1 MRLTTLELK
10 LSETSARN
18 TNMRIT
24 GRLNSYTLALLA
36 VILVGI
42 FTLAPSVQIWYE
54 QRQEIADYK
63 ALVEQAKVEL
73 EDLEAE
79 RLRWDDEVYIR
90 AQARDRLYFV
100 MPGEVSFL
108 VMDADGIDE
117 SDTSGTVGAMLA
129 EKRKRSGF
137 SAEVLASKDNW
148 IDAFLE
154 STLRAGLEQPNEEID
169 SAPN

>member
-1 MRLTTLELK
+1 
-10 LSETSARN
+10 
-18 TNMRIT
+18 MRIT

-42 FTLAPSVQIWYE
+42 FTLAPSIQIWYE
-54 QRQEIADYK
+54 QRQEIADFK
-63 ALVEQAKVEL
+63 ALVEL
-73 EDLEAE
+73 EDMEAE

-108 VMDADGIDE
+108 VMDADGIDV

-137 SAEVLASKDNW
+137 SAEVLASKRNW
-148 IDAFLE
+148 VDAFLE
-154 STLRAGLEQPNEEID
+154 SALRAGLEQPNQEIK
-169 SAPN
+169 SATN

>member
-1 MRLTTLELK
+1 
-10 LSETSARN
+10 
-18 TNMRIT
+18 MRIT

-36 VILVGI
+36 VILIGV

-54 QRQEIADYK
+54 QRQKIADYQTQ
-63 ALVEQAKVEL
+63 VEQAKQNL
-73 EDLEAE
+73 EGMQQE

-108 VMDADGIDE
+108 VMDAEGIDI

-129 EKRKRSGF
+129 ERRKSIGF
-137 SAEVLASKDNW
+137 SLEVLESETSWVEAL
-148 IDAFLE
+148 LE
-154 STLRAGLEQPNEEID
+154 SALRAGLEEPNQEPT
-169 SAPN
+169 SATE

>member
-1 MRLTTLELK
+1 
-10 LSETSARN
+10 
-18 TNMRIT
+18 MRIT

-36 VILVGI
+36 VILVGV

-54 QRQEIADYK
+54 QRQKIADYQTQ
-63 ALVEQAKVEL
+63 VEQAKENL
-73 EDLEAE
+73 AGMQEE

-108 VMDADGIDE
+108 VMDAEGIDI

-129 EKRKRSGF
+129 EQRKSSGF
-137 SAEVLASKDNW
+137 SIEVLESETNW
-148 IDAFLE
+148 VEAILE
-154 STLRAGLEQPNEEID
+154 SALRAGLEEPNQEPT
-169 SAPN
+169 SATE

>member
-1 MRLTTLELK
+1 
-10 LSETSARN
+10 
-18 TNMRIT
+18 MRIT

-42 FTLAPSVQIWYE
+42 FALAPSIQIWYE
-54 QRQEIADYK
+54 QRQEIADFK

-73 EDLEAE
+73 EDMEAE

-108 VMDADGIDE
+108 VMDADGIDL

-137 SAEVLASKDNW
+137 SAEVLASKRNW
-148 IDAFLE
+148 VDAFLE
-154 STLRAGLEQPNEEID
+154 SALRAGLEQPKQEID
-169 SAPN
+169 SATN

>member
-1 MRLTTLELK
+1 
-10 LSETSARN
+10 
-18 TNMRIT
+18 MRIT

-36 VILVGI
+36 VILIGV

-54 QRQEIADYK
+54 QRQKIADYQTQ
-63 ALVEQAKVEL
+63 VEQAKENL
-73 EDLEAE
+73 AGMQEE

-108 VMDADGIDE
+108 VMDAEGIDI

-129 EKRKRSGF
+129 EERKSSGF
-137 SAEVLASKDNW
+137 SLEVLESETSWVEA
-148 IDAFLE
+148 ILE
-154 STLRAGLEQPNEEID
+154 SALRAGLEEPNQEPA
-169 SAPN
+169 SAPE

>member
-1 MRLTTLELK
+1 
-10 LSETSARN
+10 
-18 TNMRIT
+18 MRIT

-36 VILVGI
+36 VILIGM

-54 QRQEIADYK
+54 QQRQIADYR
-63 ALVEQAKVEL
+63 ALVEQAKENL
-73 EDLEAE
+73 EGMQQE

-108 VMDADGIDE
+108 VMDAEGIDL

-129 EKRKRSGF
+129 EQRKSSGF
-137 SAEVLASKDNW
+137 SLEVLASKKNW
-148 IDAFLE
+148 VEALLE
-154 STLRAGLEQPNEEID
+154 STLRAGLEEPNQEPTSDTE
-169 SAPN
+169 

>member
-1 MRLTTLELK
+1 
-10 LSETSARN
+10 
-18 TNMRIT
+18 MRIT
-24 GRLNSYTLALLA
+24 GRLNSYTLVLLS
-36 VILVGI
+36 VILIGI

-54 QRQEIADYK
+54 QRQEISDYQ
-63 ALVEQAKVEL
+63 ALVDQAKTEL
-73 EDLEAE
+73 EDMEAE

-108 VMDADGIDE
+108 VMDADGIDV

-137 SAEVLASKDNW
+137 SSEVLANKGNW
-148 IDAFLE
+148 VDAFLE
-154 STLRAGLEQPNEEID
+154 SALRAGLEEPNQEID
-169 SAPN
+169 SATN